1 MNKHAF
7 VRGAVAGALAGSLVA
22 CGGGGGD
29 GSNPPVVL
37 NPPVI
42 GAQPV
47 AQSALTGSSATF
59 SVTAT
64 GTGLSY
70 RWRRNG
76 VEIPGATAPSYTTP
90 ALSYLDHGAQYSVVV
105 TNTDGSVTSAA
116 ATLSL
121 VASANQQAFESVAL
135 APSAGSYLL
144 RWNLNLAGPQ
154 ASGTNYAYS
163 ESSALPQSPLT
174 SGPQINAQSAPANLA
189 GSLTLASAGPTRIL
203 KNGVILV
210 VPTLQSSNRIS
221 YVGSDVQVDS
231 LAADNTTVAYSQVRS
246 AYSTA
251 TLTGAL
257 SATQAEFAQWFN
269 SFFAN
274 PAVLTAGASY
284 QAGAAY
290 VKYTA
295 TSLGDR
301 YTAFDC
307 VGATS
312 DANITPCASGTT
324 LNAALTAGIVSN
336 SDATTYRL
344 ADGTLGTVGG
354 VPVWVA
360 SAARPVSATLSS
372 TPQYRIYFQLNGNVY
387 TGSLIRDGAVVG
399 GSYYVSNPAGA
410 TVEERL
416 TFLPYQIRM
425 NKAARDSIAA
435 AMAI

>member
-1 MNKHAF
+1 MKSKAF
-7 VRGAVAGALAGSLVA
+7 ARGAMGSVLAAALVA
-22 CGGGGGD
+22 CGGGGG
-29 GSNPPVVL
+29 GSSPPVVL

-42 GAQPV
+42 SAQPT
-47 AQSALTGSSATF
+47 AQSVLTDATATF
-59 SVTAT
+59 SVTAS

-70 RWRRNG
+70 QWQRNG
-76 VEIPGATAPSYTTP
+76 TAIAGATAASYTTP
-90 ALSYLDHGAQYSVVV
+90 PASYVDQGAQYSVTV
-105 TNTDGSVTSAA
+105 TNADGSVTSNA

-121 VASANQQAFESVAL
+121 TASANQLAFESLAL

-163 ESSALPQSPLT
+163 ESSVLTQSPLT

-189 GSLTLASAGPTRIL
+189 TSLALTSAGPTRIL
-203 KNGVILV
+203 KNGTILV
-210 VPTLQSSNRIS
+210 VPTLQSGNRIS
-221 YVGSDVQVDS
+221 YVGSDVRVDS
-231 LAADNTTVAYSQVRS
+231 LAADNLTVAYSQLRS
-246 AYSTA
+246 AYTSA
-251 TLTGAL
+251 SLTGL
-257 SATQAEFAQWFN
+257 VSATQAEFAQWFN

-274 PAVLTAGASY
+274 PAVFTAGASY
-284 QAGAAY
+284 QSGAGY
-290 VKYTA
+290 LKYTS

-307 VGATS
+307 VGATT
-312 DANITPCASGTT
+312 DANITPCASATT

-336 SDATTYRL
+336 SDVTTYHL

-360 SAARPVSATLSS
+360 TAPRPVSATLSS
-372 TPQYRIYFQLNGNVY
+372 TVQYRIYFQLNGNVY
-387 TGSLIRDGAVVG
+387 TGSLIRDGEAVG

-410 TVEERL
+410 TVAERL

-425 NKAARDSIAA
+425 NKAARDSLAA
-435 AMAI
+435 AMAL